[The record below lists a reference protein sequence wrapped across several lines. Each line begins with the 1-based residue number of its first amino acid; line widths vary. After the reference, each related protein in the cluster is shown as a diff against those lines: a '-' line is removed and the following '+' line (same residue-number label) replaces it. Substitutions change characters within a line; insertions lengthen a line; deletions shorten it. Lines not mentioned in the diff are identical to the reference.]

1 MNQVPIYQW
10 MWVEV
15 TIRVGGVHTGG
26 KSGLE
31 LSCNGLMTTRR
42 MFVIETASRA
52 CKITILI
59 KRSKVR
65 KVNHAFL
72 PEGIQ
77 IEDLTQASCHA

>member
-1 MNQVPIYQW
+1 MDIASGK
-10 MWVEV
+10 MLHT
-15 TIRVGGVHTGG
+15 TID
-26 KSGLE
+26 
-31 LSCNGLMTTRR
+31 TRR

-77 IEDLTQASCHA
+77 IEDLTRPGLLPCLVSQLALLAE

>member
-1 MNQVPIYQW
+1 M
-10 MWVEV
+10 
-15 TIRVGGVHTGG
+15 
-26 KSGLE
+26 L
-31 LSCNGLMTTRR
+31 
-42 MFVIETASRA
+42 VIETASRA

-77 IEDLTQASCHA
+77 IEDLTQASLPCLVSQLALLAE

>member
-1 MNQVPIYQW
+1 MNILLVNRIVPV
-10 MWVEV
+10 MHMLV
-15 TIRVGGVHTGG
+15 VHEIFF
-26 KSGLE
+26 SGM
-31 LSCNGLMTTRR
+31 SNMITKR
-42 MFVIETASRA
+42 MFQFGIETTSRA

-65 KVNHAFL
+65 IVNHAFL

>member
-1 MNQVPIYQW
+1 MSF
-10 MWVEV
+10 
-15 TIRVGGVHTGG
+15 T
-26 KSGLE
+26 
-31 LSCNGLMTTRR
+31 LSYYLLKGTKFSDFTRR

>member
-1 MNQVPIYQW
+1 MGRGGPGNKA
-10 MWVEV
+10 
-15 TIRVGGVHTGG
+15 TI
-26 KSGLE
+26 
-31 LSCNGLMTTRR
+31 NFYTRR

>member
-1 MNQVPIYQW
+1 
-10 MWVEV
+10 
-15 TIRVGGVHTGG
+15 
-26 KSGLE
+26 
-31 LSCNGLMTTRR
+31 

-65 KVNHAFL
+65 KVNHALL

-77 IEDLTQASCHA
+77 IEGLLPCLVSQLALLAELFPCTPIRTTATVTQFT

>member
-1 MNQVPIYQW
+1 
-10 MWVEV
+10 
-15 TIRVGGVHTGG
+15 
-26 KSGLE
+26 
-31 LSCNGLMTTRR
+31 

-65 KVNHAFL
+65 KVNQAFL

-77 IEDLTQASCHA
+77 IEGLLPCLVSQLALLAEQGQVLILAQIFLGPHSVVVFFI

>member
-1 MNQVPIYQW
+1 MGRGGPGNKA
-10 MWVEV
+10 
-15 TIRVGGVHTGG
+15 TI
-26 KSGLE
+26 
-31 LSCNGLMTTRR
+31 NFYTRR

-77 IEDLTQASCHA
+77 IEDLIQASCHA